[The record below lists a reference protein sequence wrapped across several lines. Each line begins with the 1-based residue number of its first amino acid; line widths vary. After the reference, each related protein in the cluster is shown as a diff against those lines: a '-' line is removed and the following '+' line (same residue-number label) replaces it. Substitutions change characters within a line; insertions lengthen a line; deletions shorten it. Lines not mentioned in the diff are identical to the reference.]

1 MPMQMRK
8 RILVPIVSIVIGF
21 LLGSTFMYLV
31 DTTWIDK
38 VVDLNQTKLN
48 SVKVQYSGALD
59 VSSTLVNNCYDAF
72 YTISKCSTKEGCS
85 FESTIFKLT
94 KLNLERKI
102 LKLELDQL
110 LGGTEIS
117 WSKKSAL

>member
-1 MPMQMRK
+1 MQMPK

-21 LLGSTFMYLV
+21 LLGSAFMYLV
-31 DTTWIDK
+31 DTAWIDESAK
-38 VVDLNQTKLN
+38 SNRMKLN
-48 SVKVQYSGALD
+48 TMKLQYSNALD
-59 VSSTLVNNCYDAF
+59 VSNALVNNCYDAF

-85 FESTIFKLT
+85 FESTIDKLT
-94 KLNLERKI
+94 NLNLERKT
-102 LKLELDQL
+102 LEFKLDQL